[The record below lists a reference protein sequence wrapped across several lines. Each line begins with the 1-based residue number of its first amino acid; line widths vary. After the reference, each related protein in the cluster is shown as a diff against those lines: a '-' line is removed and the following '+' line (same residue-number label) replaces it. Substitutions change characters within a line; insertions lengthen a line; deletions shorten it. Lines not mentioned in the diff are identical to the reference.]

1 MRNILTV
8 ILLFLLSFPAL
19 SVNDNGN
26 TLGWKT
32 YLSYNNT
39 DCVEESAD
47 QVFVVAEGA
56 LYTYG
61 KEDNSIKQYYKGN
74 GLSDTD
80 IQSISYNKQTKSLLI
95 VYKNCNI
102 DILEEGS
109 VKNIPYLYTTTSLR
123 DKSLNSVMIYN
134 EYAYLSIQSGIVVV
148 NMDKKEITDTY
159 NLSKNITSC
168 AIFNNNIYASTKEG
182 QKSTVIYASL
192 NDNLLDGSNWKTYSI
207 PGFSSENSIDKIS
220 SFKNKL
226 FYLSQNKGIY
236 YESNETTVPLVSN
249 TQMNNMK
256 IVEEKLACMAT
267 SQVYIFTD
275 TKTFDQ
281 INNLSIKDIGT
292 YQTDKY
298 WIAEGSKGLRS
309 IQRKGANQFEAINE
323 AIILDGPY
331 SNSSYDIVSKN
342 DKIYIIPGGKSLTGD
357 NSFNKAGSVMI
368 YDYEKWSVLEPSV
381 VQNKLNTW
389 PKDYTSIVVTK
400 NDTEKE
406 IIYVSSFGY
415 GLFQF
420 IDREPSAVYNKTNS
434 PLENAH
440 GNEGFYCRVDGL
452 AFDKEGNLWMTNSEV
467 SKAIKILDKEG
478 KWHSLSVESL
488 NGKYTI
494 NDILVTSNND
504 KWINI
509 SRPTSQACLTVVT
522 NSNSLDEATSYEFKN
537 FIDTDNNDF
546 SPNNYTCM
554 AEDKN
559 GYIWIGTN
567 KGAIYLTNPKLA
579 TTENNQSMR
588 CTRVKLI
595 NEEGIP
601 YYFLDNTI
609 ITTIKVDNGNRKW
622 IGTDGSGV
630 YVLSE
635 DNQEIVHQFNT
646 SNSPLLSDK
655 IYSIEIN
662 ENTGEVFIGSDKGLV
677 SYKGEATKGK
687 DDYSDVY
694 AYPNPVRPEYRD
706 KVTITGLMDNS
717 IVKITDL
724 NGNLVYQTKSL
735 GGQAIWNCR
744 NTKGVRVASGVYL
757 VLSATEDS
765 KESIVTKIAVIK

>member
-19 SVNDNGN
+19 SVNDNDN

-109 VKNIPYLYTTTSLR
+109 VKNIPYLYTTTSL
-123 DKSLNSVMIYN
+123 
-134 EYAYLSIQSGIVVV
+134 
-148 NMDKKEITDTY
+148 
-159 NLSKNITSC
+159 
-168 AIFNNNIYASTKEG
+168 
-182 QKSTVIYASL
+182 

-207 PGFSSENSIDKIS
+207 PGFPSENSIDKIS

-256 IVEEKLACMAT
+256 IVGEKLACMAT

-281 INNLSIKDIGT
+281 INNLSIKDIST

-342 DKIYIIPGGKSLTGD
+342 DKIYIIPGGKNLTGD
-357 NSFNKAGSVMI
+357 NSFNKAGSIMI
-368 YDYEKWSVLEPSV
+368 YDYEKWSVLEPSD

-389 PKDYTSIVVTK
+389 PKDYTSIVVT
-400 NDTEKE
+400 NDAEKE

-415 GLFQF
+415 GVFQF
-420 IDREPSAVYNKTNS
+420 IDREPSIVYNKTNS

-452 AFDKEGNLWMTNSEV
+452 AFDKEENLWMTNSEV

-509 SRPTSQACLTVVT
+509 SRPANQACLTVVT
-522 NSNSLDEATSYEFKN
+522 NSSSLDEATSYEFKN
-537 FIDTDNNDF
+537 FIDTDGNDF

-579 TTENNQSMR
+579 TTENNQSIR
-588 CTRVKLI
+588 CTRIKLI
-595 NEEGIP
+595 NEEGTP

-622 IGTDGSGV
+622 IGTDGNGV

-735 GGQAIWNCR
+735 GGQVIWNCR

-765 KESIVTKIAVIK
+765 KESVVTKIAVIK

>member
-182 QKSTVIYASL
+182 QKSTIIYASL

-207 PGFSSENSIDKIS
+207 PGFPSENSIDKIS

-256 IVEEKLACMAT
+256 IVGEKLA
-267 SQVYIFTD
+267 
-275 TKTFDQ
+275 
-281 INNLSIKDIGT
+281 LHGH
-292 YQTDKY
+292 
-298 WIAEGSKGLRS
+298 
-309 IQRKGANQFEAINE
+309 
-323 AIILDGPY
+323 
-331 SNSSYDIVSKN
+331 
-342 DKIYIIPGGKSLTGD
+342 IPSLY
-357 NSFNKAGSVMI
+357 FHR
-368 YDYEKWSVLEPSV
+368 YE
-381 VQNKLNTW
+381 
-389 PKDYTSIVVTK
+389 
-400 NDTEKE
+400 
-406 IIYVSSFGY
+406 
-415 GLFQF
+415 
-420 IDREPSAVYNKTNS
+420 
-434 PLENAH
+434 
-440 GNEGFYCRVDGL
+440 
-452 AFDKEGNLWMTNSEV
+452 
-467 SKAIKILDKEG
+467 
-478 KWHSLSVESL
+478 
-488 NGKYTI
+488 
-494 NDILVTSNND
+494 
-504 KWINI
+504 
-509 SRPTSQACLTVVT
+509 
-522 NSNSLDEATSYEFKN
+522 N
-537 FIDTDNNDF
+537 F
-546 SPNNYTCM
+546 
-554 AEDKN
+554 
-559 GYIWIGTN
+559 
-567 KGAIYLTNPKLA
+567 
-579 TTENNQSMR
+579 
-588 CTRVKLI
+588 
-595 NEEGIP
+595 
-601 YYFLDNTI
+601 
-609 ITTIKVDNGNRKW
+609 
-622 IGTDGSGV
+622 
-630 YVLSE
+630 
-635 DNQEIVHQFNT
+635 
-646 SNSPLLSDK
+646 
-655 IYSIEIN
+655 
-662 ENTGEVFIGSDKGLV
+662 
-677 SYKGEATKGK
+677 
-687 DDYSDVY
+687 
-694 AYPNPVRPEYRD
+694 
-706 KVTITGLMDNS
+706 
-717 IVKITDL
+717 
-724 NGNLVYQTKSL
+724 
-735 GGQAIWNCR
+735 
-744 NTKGVRVASGVYL
+744 
-757 VLSATEDS
+757 
-765 KESIVTKIAVIK
+765 